1 MKKLL
6 LFAIPVLLF
15 GNCDI
20 NDDNIS
26 TPFLLPTMGL
36 NVKVTALSSWYNEAE
51 GVLKLIP
58 IYYRNRLMRVNC
70 VIQNSWDLIL
80 MRKASSPGRMCLT
93 MWIRFLILDI
103 EYPLP
108 NTEGRS
114 IYIQLI
120 RKEALNYVSLDPET
134 DTYSYNDPEDF
145 KTRFLHEGDYD
156 EGDHY
161 ARVITTYYETD
172 YPDYEPYAM
181 GFPTPENHFQIRQVL
196 ETNLGMIVS
205 GTFYGKCYIFP
216 AATPRFPNWK
226 MVLLMRLSEIDEPKI
241 WKGSI
246 ERGSKP

>member
-51 GVLKLIP
+51 GGSETYTNLLQEPANAGKLRYSKFLGSYFNAEGQFAWTDVP
-58 IYYRNRLMRVNC
+58 YDVDS
-70 VIQNSWDLIL
+70 V
-80 MRKASSPGRMCLT
+80 
-93 MWIRFLILDI
+93 FLILDI

-172 YPDYEPYAM
+172 YPDYEHYAM
-181 GFPTPENHFQIRQVL
+181 GFPTLENHF
-196 ETNLGMIVS
+196 
-205 GTFYGKCYIFP
+205 
-216 AATPRFPNWK
+216 
-226 MVLLMRLSEIDEPKI
+226 
-241 WKGSI
+241 
-246 ERGSKP
+246 